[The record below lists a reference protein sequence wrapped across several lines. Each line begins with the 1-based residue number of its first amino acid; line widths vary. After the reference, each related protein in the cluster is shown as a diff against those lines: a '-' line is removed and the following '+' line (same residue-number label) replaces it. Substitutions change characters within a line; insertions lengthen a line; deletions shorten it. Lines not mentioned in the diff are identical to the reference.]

1 MGVFSPGSPLREA
14 YRRWVPSA
22 IRRRVHAR
30 YESLLRAPDMI
41 EPRITGCLG
50 LAIEDWWNDPAA
62 RRMAERLRQL
72 RGRYAGRRC
81 VIQGNGP
88 SLNEMDLEV
97 FADEFVWGSNRAY
110 LLYDRISWR
119 HAFYVGVDTR
129 VIPDIA
135 DELMVWIA
143 RLPRTQFFFPY
154 RFRSGGVLRGA
165 PNIVWYPEVVPR
177 DNPVGGRPF
186 SRSCSRWVSSVN
198 TVTLAALQLA
208 AHMGF
213 SPIYL
218 IGCDTSYT
226 VPDSVQIEDDDP
238 KKLVSTD
245 DDQNHFDASYFG
257 AGRRWHDP
265 QVHRM
270 IENYEV
276 AKRVCDRMGVEVYNA
291 TVGGQL
297 EVFPRVDYQKVFG

>member
-14 YRRWVPSA
+14 YRRQVPLA
-22 IRRRVHAR
+22 VRREIYRCGEQAK
-30 YESLLRAPDMI
+30 AAI
-41 EPRITGCLG
+41 EPRITGCMG
-50 LAIEDWWNDPAA
+50 LTLADWWNDPCA
-62 RRMAERLRQL
+62 RHMAERLRRL

-97 FADEFVWGSNRAY
+97 FADELVWGSNRAY

-119 HAFYVGVDTR
+119 HAFYTGVDTR

-135 DELMVWIA
+135 PELMDWTG
-143 RLPRTQFFFPY
+143 RLPKTQFFFPY
-154 RFRSGGVLRGA
+154 RFRSDGVLAPR
-165 PNIVWYPEVVPR
+165 PNIAWYPEVRPR
-177 DNPVGGRPF
+177 ENPLDGPMF
-186 SRSCSRWVSSVN
+186 SRSCSLWVSSVN

-226 VPDSVQIEDDDP
+226 VPDSVRVERDDP
-238 KKLVSTD
+238 RKLVSTED
-245 DDQNHFDASYFG
+245 DPNHFDASYFG
-257 AGRRWHDP
+257 AGRKWHDP

-270 IENYEV
+270 IENYQV
-276 AKRVCDRMGVEVYNA
+276 AKRVCDRLGVKVYNA

-297 EVFPRVDYQKVFG
+297 EVFPRVDYLSVFG